1 MKQRNKR
8 EFPDD
13 LKRIFREIDSLKE
26 YFKDENKKE
35 LRKESLWEKK

>member
-1 MKQRNKR
+1 MKKNKR
-8 EFPDD
+8 ELPDD

-26 YFKDENKKE
+26 YFKENDKKD

>member
-26 YFKDENKKE
+26 YFKE
-35 LRKESLWEKK
+35 EKKNEDSKNYKHRL

>member
-1 MKQRNKR
+1 MKQRNRR

-13 LKRIFREIDSLKE
+13 LKKIFREIDSLKE
-26 YFKDENKKE
+26 YFKENDKKD